1 MLTTLRSKTGGWIA
15 KIFIGLLAASFAV
28 WGIEDMLRG
37 RVSDELA
44 RVGERVISTTEYSE
58 QFNQQLRVY
67 SQRLNETVT
76 PDRAR
81 ELGLDRQILGDL
93 MRDAA
98 LDSQATELGIRMPAK
113 AVAQS
118 IADTPRFQSADGSF
132 NANAFR
138 QLLRA
143 NGLSE
148 QQFFAAEAQNMTRQV
163 ISQPLTALAVVPDTL
178 VELIWKH
185 RSEQRDA
192 KWFEIT
198 VPADAA
204 KEPSDA
210 DLKKYYDENPVAFAQ
225 PELRTFAV
233 VALTPEAIASR
244 IEVSEDDLKRQYEAD
259 KSKYTTEETRS
270 VLQIPFPNE
279 AEAQAAL
286 DKIKA
291 GTSFENVARERGLTE
306 ADMSLGTVAKSA
318 IPDTAIADAAFA
330 LEDGAVSGVV
340 KGRLSTVLL
349 KAKIE
354 QQGATRTLEEVKDQV
369 TKDAQ
374 ARLARDR
381 LLDLHDKFEDARAG
395 GASMDEAAGE
405 IGLPVQTVGPVAQNG
420 NDANEEPVSV
430 PGHPS
435 ALNTAFESEVG
446 LEISP
451 LTDGDNGFTWVE
463 TRDVTPARTPPF
475 NEIKAKVAAS
485 WKARE
490 AAKATRAKAEE
501 LVKKLESGTPIEELA
516 AAENAEVQSAQG
528 LKRTEASVSFTP
540 SDISALFSVKP
551 DGKTFSMSQLGT
563 SAKII
568 ASTPVLG
575 TSFDP
580 ASDEAKAIREVLQS
594 NLSNDLYA
602 EYVTA
607 LQEDIG
613 VTIDDAAWSK
623 LRGGQ

>member
-37 RVSDELA
+37 GTSEELA
-44 RVGERVISTTEYSE
+44 KVGEQTITTTQFRDAFNDQLRNYS
-58 QFNQQLRVY
+58 QQL
-67 SQRLNETVT
+67 NESIT

-98 LDSQATELGIRMPAK
+98 LDNQANTLGIRMPAK

-118 IADTPRFQSADGSF
+118 IADTPRFQSVDGSF

-148 QQFFAAEAQNMTRQV
+148 QQFFVSEAQNMTRQA
-163 ISQPLTALAVVPDTL
+163 ISLPLTSKAVVPDTL

-192 KWFEIT
+192 RWFEVT
-198 VPADAA
+198 TPAVTTEPTDAN
-204 KEPSDA
+204 
-210 DLKKYYDENPVAFAQ
+210 LKSLYDENPNAFAQ
-225 PELRTFAV
+225 PERRSFAV
-233 VALTPEAIASR
+233 VALTPDAIAAGTQ
-244 IEVSEDDLKRQYEAD
+244 VSDEELQRQYEAD
-259 KSKYTTEETRS
+259 KAKYSTPETRN
-270 VLQIPFPNE
+270 VLQVAFPSE
-279 AEAQAAL
+279 AEARTAL
-286 DKIKA
+286 DKIRA
-291 GTSFENVARERGLTE
+291 GASFEDIAKERGLSE
-306 ADMSLGTVAKSA
+306 ADMSLGTVGKDA
-318 IPDTAIADAAFA
+318 IPDTIIADAAFA
-330 LEDGAVSGVV
+330 LADGAVSDVV
-340 KGRLSTVLL
+340 SGRLSTVLL
-349 KAKIE
+349 KATVVNKGETKSLDEVRE
-354 QQGATRTLEEVKDQV
+354 QVMADARTR
-369 TKDAQ
+369 
-374 ARLARDR
+374 RARDQ

-395 GASMDEAAGE
+395 GASMEEAARE
-405 IGLPVQTVGPVAQNG
+405 IGLSVNVVGPVSADG
-420 NDANEEPVSV
+420 TDATGEPVSI

-435 ALNTAFESEVG
+435 TLSTAFDTAIG

-451 LTDGDNGFTWVE
+451 LTDGSNGFTWVE
-463 TRDVTPARTPPF
+463 TREVTPTSVPPF
-475 NEIKAKVAAS
+475 NEVKDQVAAA

-490 AAKATRAKAEE
+490 AARATRALAED
-501 LVKKLESGTPIEELA
+501 LVKKLESGTPIEDLA
-516 AAENAEVQSAQG
+516 AAQNAELQSAQG
-528 LKRTEASVSFTP
+528 LRRTEASGNFT
-540 SDISALFSVKP
+540 SGDITALFSVP
-551 DGKTFSMSQLGT
+551 ANGHAMSMSQLGT
-563 SAKII
+563 SAKVIT
-568 ASTPVLG
+568 STPVLG
-575 TSFDP
+575 QPYDP

-607 LQEDIG
+607 LQEKVG
-613 VTIDDAAWSK
+613 VSINDAEWSR

>member
-1 MLTTLRSKTGGWIA
+1 MLTSLRSKSGGIIA

-44 RVGERVISTTEYSE
+44 RVGERVIGTNEFRDA
-58 QFNQQLRVY
+58 FNQQLRVY

-98 LDSQATELGIRMPAK
+98 LDSQAQTLGIRMPEK

-118 IADTPRFQSADGSF
+118 VADTPQFQSSDGSF
-132 NANAFR
+132 NADRFR

-148 QQFFAAEAQNMTRQV
+148 PQFLSLERENMTRQV
-163 ISQPLTALAVVPDTL
+163 ISQPLTAQAVVPDTL

-198 VPADAA
+198 VPAADKTPTDAG
-204 KEPSDA
+204 
-210 DLKKYYDENPVAFAQ
+210 LKAFYDENPAAFAL
-225 PELRTFAV
+225 PERRIFAV
-233 VALTPEAIASR
+233 VALTPESIATQ
-244 IEVSEDDLKRQYEAD
+244 IDVSDEELQRQYEAD
-259 KSKYTTEETRS
+259 KQSYGTAETRT
-270 VLQIPFPNE
+270 VLQIPFPGE
-279 AEAQAAL
+279 AEAKAAL
-286 DKIKA
+286 DKINA
-291 GTSFENVARERGLTE
+291 GTSFEDVARERGLSE
-306 ADMSLGTVAKSA
+306 ADMSLGTVTRDA
-318 IPDTAIADAAFA
+318 IPDQAIAEAAFA
-330 LEDGAVSGVV
+330 LDDGAVSGVI

-354 QQGATRTLEEVKDQV
+354 QAGAVKTLEEVKDQV
-369 TKDAQ
+369 TQAAR

-395 GASMDEAAGE
+395 GATLEEAARE
-405 IGLPVQTVGPVAQNG
+405 IGLQVAVIGPVSKDG
-420 NDANEEPVSV
+420 NDERGEPVSI

-435 ALNTAFESEVG
+435 TLATAFDSEVG
-446 LEISP
+446 LEVSP
-451 LTDGDNGFTWVE
+451 LTDGDNGFTWLE
-463 TRDVTPARTPPF
+463 TREIRPTATPPF
-475 NEIKAKVAAS
+475 NEVKDQVAAA

-501 LVKKLESGTPIEELA
+501 LVKKLQAGTPIEEVA
-516 AAENAEVQSAQG
+516 QAEGVEVQSAQG
-528 LKRTEASVSFTP
+528 LKRTEASASFTP
-540 SDISALFSVKP
+540 GDIAALFSVP
-551 DGKTFSMSQLGT
+551 ADGKALSMSPLGT

-575 TSFDP
+575 EGFDP
-580 ASDEAKAIREVLQS
+580 ASDEAKAIREVLQG

-613 VTIDDAAWSK
+613 VQIDDAAWAR

>member
-28 WGIEDMLRG
+28 WGIEDMLGG
-37 RVSDELA
+37 RASDELA

-98 LDSQATELGIRMPAK
+98 LDSQAIGLGIRMPAK

-118 IADTPRFQSADGSF
+118 IADTPQFQSADGSF

-185 RSEQRDA
+185 RNEQRDA
-192 KWFEIT
+192 KWFAIN
-198 VPADAA
+198 VPADADV
-204 KEPSDA
+204 EPSDA
-210 DLKKYYDENPVAFAQ
+210 ELKKFYDENQTAFAQ

-244 IEVSEDDLKRQYEAD
+244 IEVSQDDLKRQYEAD
-259 KSKYTTEETRS
+259 KQKYTTEETRT

-279 AEAQAAL
+279 TEAQAAL

-291 GTSFENVARERGLTE
+291 GTSFEDVASERGLTDS
-306 ADMSLGTVAKSA
+306 DMSLGTVAKAA
-318 IPDTAIADAAFA
+318 IPDATIAEAAFA
-330 LEDGAVSGVV
+330 LAEGEVSGVI

-349 KAKIE
+349 KTQVV
-354 QQGATRTLEEVKDQV
+354 QQGVTTSLDDVKDQV
-369 TKDAQ
+369 TRDAQ

-395 GASMDEAAGE
+395 GASMEEAAGE
-405 IGLPVQTVGPVAQNG
+405 INLPVQPIGPVARNG
-420 NDANEEPVSV
+420 NGPDDEPVTV
-430 PGHPS
+430 PGHAS
-435 ALNTAFESEVG
+435 TLNTAFETEIG

-463 TRDVTPARTPPF
+463 TREITPARTPPF
-475 NEIKAKVAAS
+475 NEIKAKVAQT

-490 AAKATRAKAEE
+490 AARATRAKAEE
-501 LVKKLESGTPIEELA
+501 LVKQLKAGTSIEDLA
-516 AAENAEVQSAQG
+516 AANNTEVRSAQG
-528 LKRTEASVSFTP
+528 LKRTEAAAGFEP

-551 DGKTFSMSQLGT
+551 DGKIFSMSQLGT
-563 SAKII
+563 SAKIMV
-568 ASTPVLG
+568 SSPVLG
-575 TSFDP
+575 PGFDP

-602 EYVTA
+602 EYVSA

-613 VTIDDAAWSK
+613 VTIDDAAWSR

>member
-1 MLTTLRSKTGGWIA
+1 MQPDDSPAPPLKSEQNCVASAMAATSVAGGHSITSHFGAVPASRAFSASTCSMEVLTPFIFQLPAASGFIFISQCSFMELCRAVITNRNVVSIPLAARGPHFYIEARHSPTETPMLTTLRSKTGGWIA

-291 GTSFENVARERGLTE
+291 GTSFEDVARERGLTE
-306 ADMSLGTVAKSA
+306 ADMSLGTVAKA
-318 IPDTAIADAAFA
+318 PFRTAIADAAFA

-405 IGLPVQTVGPVAQNG
+405 INCRCRPLAPLRRTAMTQTTSRFRCRA
-420 NDANEEPVSV
+420 
-430 PGHPS
+430 
-435 ALNTAFESEVG
+435 
-446 LEISP
+446 I
-451 LTDGDNGFTWVE
+451 
-463 TRDVTPARTPPF
+463 PAR
-475 NEIKAKVAAS
+475 
-485 WKARE
+485 
-490 AAKATRAKAEE
+490 
-501 LVKKLESGTPIEELA
+501 
-516 AAENAEVQSAQG
+516 
-528 LKRTEASVSFTP
+528 
-540 SDISALFSVKP
+540 
-551 DGKTFSMSQLGT
+551 
-563 SAKII
+563 
-568 ASTPVLG
+568 
-575 TSFDP
+575 
-580 ASDEAKAIREVLQS
+580 
-594 NLSNDLYA
+594 
-602 EYVTA
+602 
-607 LQEDIG
+607 
-613 VTIDDAAWSK
+613 
-623 LRGGQ
+623 